1 MGIMTNI
8 SIESV
13 YSSARRYPLPFF
25 ALIGLVVGSALF
37 LTGQSLF
44 ANVAWYA
51 VLLLGGI
58 PIVVRT
64 IRQVLRGRLSAD
76 VIAMLAIV
84 VAMLVNESFAG
95 AIIVLMQSGGEA
107 LEDYGFNRA
116 SSSLEE
122 LTARTPKSARRKVGN
137 HIEEIDANAVKVGDI
152 LVIRHGDLIPADG
165 KVTSEKAYV
174 DESALTGEP
183 VPRTVEANGK
193 LLSGSINVG
202 DTFEM
207 RTTAISE
214 ESQYAKIVKMVRD
227 AQENKPKIQRLADK
241 YATYF
246 TPLTIAIAFIGY
258 LMTHSVITVLA
269 VLVVATPCPL
279 IIAVPIAV
287 IAAVNKAANES
298 IIVKNG
304 AAIEQISDAKAVLFD
319 KTGTITYGSPLVDEI
334 IPFGRHT
341 KKEILYMS
349 ASVEQLSSH
358 PLSVSIVTAARKEF
372 ERLEKP
378 KGFKEVPSKGV
389 EGVVKGSRV
398 LVGSRGFFEAR
409 IDGSTRLYLK
419 IVERSVSEGKL
430 YSFVAIGGKLAG
442 IIVFTDK
449 IRPGVTKMIGRLKG
463 LGVGQITMLTG
474 DNEQNARVIADA
486 AGIKDYRA
494 GLLPAEKVEIVKDA
508 KSKGTTIMVGDGIN
522 DAPALATATVGVA
535 MGAHGTGI
543 SAEAADI
550 VLLVDDVTKVTDAI
564 LTGRRMLKIAKQ
576 SIFFGIGL
584 SSVLMVI
591 ATTGVIPPPVGAIL
605 QEAID
610 VTVILNALRAR

>member
-1 MGIMTNI
+1 MVEL
-8 SIESV
+8 SAKSV
-13 YSSARRYPLPFF
+13 YLSGRRYPLPFF
-25 ALIGLVVGSALF
+25 AFVGLVAGSALF
-37 LTGQSLF
+37 LSGHGF
-44 ANVAWYA
+44 YANVAWYV
-51 VLLLGGI
+51 VLVLGGI
-58 PIVVRT
+58 PIVINT
-64 IRQVLRGRLSAD
+64 IRQVLRGRFSAD

-84 VAMLVNESFAG
+84 VAILVNESFAG

-122 LTARTPKSARRKVGN
+122 LTARTPKTARRKVGN
-137 HIEEIDANAVKVGDI
+137 HIEEMDAGAVKVGDI
-152 LVIRHGDLIPADG
+152 LVIRHGDLIPVDG
-165 KVTSEKAYV
+165 KVTSDKAYV

-183 VPRTVEANGK
+183 VPRTVELNGK

-207 RTTAISE
+207 RTTAVSE
-214 ESQYAKIVKMVRD
+214 ESQYAKIVKMVKD
-227 AQENKPKIQRLADK
+227 AQENKPRIQRLADE

-246 TPLTIAIAFIGY
+246 TPITIAISAIGY

-287 IAAVNKAANES
+287 IAAVNRAANES

-304 AAIEQISDAKAVLFD
+304 AAIEQISEAKAVLFD

-334 IPFGRHT
+334 IPFGRHS
-341 KKEILYMS
+341 KKEILYRS
-349 ASVEQLSSH
+349 AAVEQLSSH

-372 ERLEKP
+372 KRLEKP
-378 KGFKEVPSKGV
+378 RRFKETPSKGV
-389 EGVVKGSRV
+389 EGIVKGSRI
-398 LVGSRGFFEAR
+398 LVGSRGFFESR
-409 IDGSTRLYLK
+409 IDGSTKQYLK

-430 YSFVAIGGKLAG
+430 YSFVAINGRLAG
-442 IIVFTDK
+442 IIVFTDR
-449 IRPGVTKMIGRLKG
+449 IRPGVSKMMGRLKG
-463 LGVGQITMLTG
+463 LGIEQVTMLTG
-474 DNEQNARVIADA
+474 DNEQNARVIAGA

-494 GLLPAEKVEIVKDA
+494 GLLPAEKVEIVKEA
-508 KSKGTTIMVGDGIN
+508 KAHGTTIMVGDGIN
-522 DAPALATATVGVA
+522 DAPALATATVGIA

-564 LTGRRMLKIAKQ
+564 TTGKRMLRIAKQ

-584 SSVLMVI
+584 SVVLMVI
-591 ATTGVIPPPVGAIL
+591 ATTGIIPPAIGAVL